1 MADNTQP
8 VPLVRTSLQPYL
20 GQHLKLSMEPHA
32 GLLIT
37 RGWEKFVKGD
47 ASNGSKA
54 DHVAK
59 VCRLRASGLY
69 TLAYERWHALT
80 LQSPERFSGW
90 HGQIQGRMLMGL
102 ATGGALETGVTTSHT
117 YGMPM
122 IPGSSIKGLVRAHAE
137 ALRVPA
143 AYLAVLFGEAEDLAA
158 VAEEGRDPVLAGA
171 GCLVWHD
178 AWWNPE
184 TPIKA
189 PFVEEVVTVHHQK
202 YYAGEG
208 DATDFDAPVPC
219 AQIAVQGS
227 FYFVIEGD
235 AGWRDLALKILTS
248 ALEASG
254 VGAKRATGY
263 GVVREDFQ
271 GNRKDKDALKSARR
285 DAASPENKIRDVLED
300 LRQNADLAAR
310 KFGKDK
316 NKTLTE
322 LGGEPM
328 KSTVRRLGREIL
340 AEHLERWAANKN
352 DGNEKKAYK
361 FFMAQSNE

>member
-8 VPLVRTSLQPYL
+8 VHLTRTSLQ
-20 GQHLKLSMEPHA
+20 QHLSRRVEPHA
-32 GLLIT
+32 GLLLT
-37 RGWEKFVKGD
+37 RGWDKFVQGD
-47 ASNGSKA
+47 APSGTKA

-122 IPGSSIKGLVRAHAE
+122 IPGSSIKGLARAHAKK
-137 ALRVPA
+137 ALGVPA
-143 AYLAVLFGEAEDLAA
+143 AYLAVLFGEAEDFVA
-158 VAEEGRDPVLAGA
+158 VAEEGCDPVLAGA

-263 GVVREDFQ
+263 GVVLEDSQ
-271 GNRKDKDALKSARR
+271 GNRKDEDALKSARR
-285 DAASPENKIRDVLED
+285 DAASPEDKIRDVLEE

-310 KFGKDK
+310 RFGKEK

-328 KSTVRRLGREIL
+328 ESTVRRLGREIL
-340 AEHLERWAANKN
+340 VEHLERWGANKN
-352 DGNEKKAYK
+352 DVNGQKAYK
-361 FFMAQSNE
+361 FFMAKINE